1 MAATWPAGVP
11 FLLQRNGAAI
21 RPGSRAA
28 RSDTDSGLARQKNVF
43 SAAPRGIAGA
53 IRMTWEQYDDFET
66 WRQALGGGA
75 FDWPGHPSGS
85 TVLARFVAG
94 DEGEPS
100 PDPATHTLLVP
111 VSIEYL

>member
-1 MAATWPAGVP
+1 MAATWPTGVP
-11 FLLQRNGAAI
+11 FLIQRNGAAMK
-21 RPGSRAA
+21 PGTRAA

-43 SAAPRGIAGA
+43 SAAPRGIKGP
-53 IRMTWEQYDDFET
+53 IRMTWEEYEEFED

-75 FDWPGHPSGS
+75 FNWPGHPSGS

-94 DEGEPS
+94 DEGEPQ
-100 PDPATHTLLVP
+100 PDPATPKYLVP